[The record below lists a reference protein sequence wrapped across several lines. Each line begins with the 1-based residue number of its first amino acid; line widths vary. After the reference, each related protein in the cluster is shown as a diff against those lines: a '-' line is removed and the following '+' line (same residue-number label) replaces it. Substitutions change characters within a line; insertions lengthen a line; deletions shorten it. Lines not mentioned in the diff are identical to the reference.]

1 MQSVKLFRCF
11 VGGLLLSLLDQ
22 KQFNSRKK
30 EEKMSDDCLLRK
42 EAQQQPPWRL
52 GEEPKLPS
60 SPCWAK
66 PLLVLIPC
74 EKPVFSRC
82 LSADHFGPL
91 SLQILVRPS
100 LSGSAQFL
108 LFIFRT
114 PIIRSIMIS
123 PPRRHPVSVYLSWEV
138 IKRSDK
144 RIFTT
149 DHILREI
156 IVKVVYVSLNFGHYY

>member
-1 MQSVKLFRCF
+1 MFCRGSVAKSAGPEA
-11 VGGLLLSLLDQ
+11 VQ
-22 KQFNSRKK
+22 QQKK